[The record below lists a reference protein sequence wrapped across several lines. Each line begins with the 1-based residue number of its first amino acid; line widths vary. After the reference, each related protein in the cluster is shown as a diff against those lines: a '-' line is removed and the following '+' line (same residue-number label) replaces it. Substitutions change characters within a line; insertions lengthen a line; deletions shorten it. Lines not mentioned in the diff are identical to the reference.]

1 MQLKNDN
8 FDVMFYSP
16 LKRAAKTGK
25 IIWDQRKGK
34 VLEMPGL
41 REIDLY
47 SFQVGI
53 KPDAKRHD
61 CDTLLM
67 SCDNSQ

>member
-8 FDVMFYSP
+8 FDTMFFSP

-25 IIWDQRKGK
+25 IIWGSRPGET
-34 VLEMPGL
+34 VEMPSL

-47 SFQVGI
+47 SFQVAFHQ
-53 KPDAKRHD
+53 D
-61 CDTLLM
+61 
-67 SCDNSQ
+67 S